1 MQMNDNNTNDRLSVA
16 ELEELCQLYLDCRL
30 TRLQEQELHLVLL
43 EEDVHSPLIDEVRG
57 MMDFELRMSADAV
70 RSASLVAVSRR
81 WWQRWSVVNI
91 AASLFILLASAATFM
106 YLSTSNK
113 QTDATYMVYVDGNR
127 IDDRAQ
133 AEAIIRADINK
144 ANAML
149 ERSAELRRDQQQKM
163 AEIQRLHQKY
173 QQQYM

>member
-1 MQMNDNNTNDRLSVA
+1 
-16 ELEELCQLYLDCRL
+16 
-30 TRLQEQELHLVLL
+30 
-43 EEDVHSPLIDEVRG
+43 
-57 MMDFELRMSADAV
+57 
-70 RSASLVAVSRR
+70 
-81 WWQRWSVVNI
+81 
-91 AASLFILLASAATFM
+91 M
-106 YLSTSNK
+106 YLGTSNK

-127 IDDRAQ
+127 IDDRAE
-133 AEAIIRADINK
+133 AEAIIRADIDK

>member
-1 MQMNDNNTNDRLSVA
+1 MNDNNTNERLSVT
-16 ELEELCQLYLDCRL
+16 ELEELCHLYLDCRL

-43 EEDVHSPLIDEVRG
+43 DQDVNSPLIDEVRG
-57 MMDFELRMSADAV
+57 MMGFELRMSADAV
-70 RSASLVAVSRR
+70 PSASTVGIRRR
-81 WWQRWSVVNI
+81 WWQRWSVANI

-106 YLSTSNK
+106 YLGTSNN

-127 IDDRAQ
+127 IDDRAE
-133 AEAIIRADINK
+133 AEAIIRADIDK

>member
-1 MQMNDNNTNDRLSVA
+1 MQMNYNNTNDRLSVT

-43 EEDVHSPLIDEVRG
+43 DEDVHSPLIDEVRG
-57 MMDFELRMSADAV
+57 MMDFELRMSADV
-70 RSASLVAVSRR
+70 VPSASTVSIRRR
-81 WWQRWSVVNI
+81 WWQRWNVANI

-106 YLSTSNK
+106 YLGTSNK

-133 AEAIIRADINK
+133 AEEIIRADIDK

-149 ERSAELRRDQQQKM
+149 ERSAELRRDQQHKM

>member
-1 MQMNDNNTNDRLSVA
+1 MQMNDNNTDRLSVQ
-16 ELEELCQLYLDCRL
+16 ELEELCRLYLECRL
-30 TRLQEQELHLVLL
+30 TRPQEQELHFVLL
-43 EEDVHSPLIDEVRG
+43 HYDDVHSELIDEVREL
-57 MMDFELRMSADAV
+57 MNFELRLSMDSERSVAV
-70 RSASLVAVSRR
+70 RPKR
-81 WWQRWSVVNI
+81 WQRWSVVNI

-106 YLSTSNK
+106 YLGTSNK

-127 IDDRAQ
+127 IDDRAE
-133 AEAIIRADINK
+133 AEAIIRADIDK